1 MIAAT
6 TTQIRR
12 HTHQR
17 TPFSGTATKW
27 FGPLGAMAGKPGPDN
42 GTYHPRQGHRRQGG
56 FPAFFNHGAGN
67 GAPAGPSTGGSSV
80 EQANEHDYGVG
91 VTNISQEVQERLIA
105 EFAPKIRIMAN
116 RLASR
121 LPPHLDVDDI
131 INVGVIGLMDAMTK
145 YDRERETLF
154 KTYAEFRIRGA
165 MLDEIRSMDWV
176 PRSIREKASKL
187 RNAYQELEQ
196 KLGRPATEEEVAKA
210 MGITLE
216 ALHKVLHQVSHTAV
230 LSLDDLGIDSDREVN
245 ILECIAQDATPDPLA
260 NLIQQDMW
268 DLLGEAIE
276 QLPKKERLVV
286 TLYYYEELTM
296 REIGG
301 VLGITE
307 SRVSQ
312 LHSQAILR
320 VKGKVAHI
328 REKRRAQGKNKDL
341 KECRGTAEKK
351 RRYAMTTP

>member
-1 MIAAT
+1 VE
-6 TTQIRR
+6 
-12 HTHQR
+12 
-17 TPFSGTATKW
+17 K
-27 FGPLGAMAGKPGPDN
+27 AGK
-42 GTYHPRQGHRRQGG
+42 R
-56 FPAFFNHGAGN
+56 
-67 GAPAGPSTGGSSV
+67 
-80 EQANEHDYGVG
+80 EYGVG
-91 VTNISQEVQERLIA
+91 VAKITTEVQERLIA

-145 YDRERETLF
+145 YDPERETLF

-165 MLDEIRSMDWV
+165 MLDEIRAMDWV
-176 PRSIREKASKL
+176 PRSIREKAAKL
-187 RNAYQELEQ
+187 RSTYQELEQ
-196 KLGRPATEEEVAKA
+196 RHGRPASEEEVAA
-210 MGITLE
+210 ALGVELE
-216 ALHKVLHQVSHTAV
+216 GLHKILQQVSHTAV
-230 LSLDDLGIDSDREVN
+230 LSLDDLGVDADREVN
-245 ILECIAQDATPDPLA
+245 ILECIAHEGTADPLS

-276 QLPKKERLVV
+276 QLPEKERMVI

-320 VKGKVAHI
+320 VKGKIAGI
-328 REKRRAQGKNKDL
+328 RERRRSSAKRPPL
-341 KECRGTAEKK
+341 KGETRLSEKK
-351 RRYAMTTP
+351 RKYASITP

>member
-1 MIAAT
+1 MED
-6 TTQIRR
+6 
-12 HTHQR
+12 
-17 TPFSGTATKW
+17 
-27 FGPLGAMAGKPGPDN
+27 KP
-42 GTYHPRQGHRRQGG
+42 
-56 FPAFFNHGAGN
+56 
-67 GAPAGPSTGGSSV
+67 V
-80 EQANEHDYGVG
+80 EKGDKRDYGVG
-91 VTNISQEVQERLIA
+91 VSNITTAVQERLIA

-145 YDRERETLF
+145 YDPDRETLF

-165 MLDEIRSMDWV
+165 MLDEIRAMDWV

-187 RNAYQELEQ
+187 RGTYQELEQ
-196 KLGRPATEEEVAKA
+196 RLGRPASEEEVATA
-210 MGITLE
+210 MGVDLDT
-216 ALHKVLHQVSHTAV
+216 LHKTLQQVSHTAV
-230 LSLDDLGIDSDREVN
+230 LSLDDLGVDADREVN
-245 ILECIAQDATPDPLA
+245 ILECIAHDGTTDPLSD
-260 NLIQQDMW
+260 LIQQDMW

-276 QLPKKERLVV
+276 QLPEKERMVI

-320 VKGKVAHI
+320 VKGKIANI
-328 REKRRAQGKNKDL
+328 RERRRAEGRRPL
-341 KECRGTAEKK
+341 KGEKGATDKK
-351 RRYAMTTP
+351 RKYAGTSP

>member
-1 MIAAT
+1 MDK
-6 TTQIRR
+6 
-12 HTHQR
+12 
-17 TPFSGTATKW
+17 TK
-27 FGPLGAMAGKPGPDN
+27 K
-42 GTYHPRQGHRRQGG
+42 R
-56 FPAFFNHGAGN
+56 
-67 GAPAGPSTGGSSV
+67 
-80 EQANEHDYGVG
+80 DYGVG
-91 VTNISQEVQERLIA
+91 VGVIAQEVQERLIV

-145 YDRERETLF
+145 YDPDRETMF

-165 MLDEIRSMDWV
+165 MLDEVRAMDWV

-187 RNAYQELEQ
+187 RNTYQNLEQ
-196 KLGRPATEEEVAKA
+196 ELGRPATEEEVATQ
-210 MGITLE
+210 MGIE
-216 ALHKVLHQVSHTAV
+216 IGALHKLLQKVSHTAV

-245 ILECIAQDATPDPLA
+245 ILDCIAQETTLDPLA
-260 NLIQQDMW
+260 SLIQQDTW
-268 DLLGEAIE
+268 DLLGESIE
-276 QLPKKERLVV
+276 LLPEKERLVV

-312 LHSQAILR
+312 LHSQAVLR
-320 VKGKVAHI
+320 IKGKI
-328 REKRRAQGKNKDL
+328 GTLREKRRKERSANRLKDS
-341 KECRGTAEKK
+341 RSGAEKK
-351 RRYAMTTP
+351 PGYVVNPS

>member
-1 MIAAT
+1 MED
-6 TTQIRR
+6 
-12 HTHQR
+12 
-17 TPFSGTATKW
+17 
-27 FGPLGAMAGKPGPDN
+27 KP
-42 GTYHPRQGHRRQGG
+42 
-56 FPAFFNHGAGN
+56 
-67 GAPAGPSTGGSSV
+67 V
-80 EQANEHDYGVG
+80 EKGDKRDYGVG
-91 VTNISQEVQERLIA
+91 VSNITTAVQERLIA

-145 YDRERETLF
+145 YDPDRETLF

-165 MLDEIRSMDWV
+165 MLDEIRAMDWV

-187 RNAYQELEQ
+187 RGTYQELEQ
-196 KLGRPATEEEVAKA
+196 RLGRPASEEEVAA
-210 MGITLE
+210 ELGVDLE
-216 ALHKVLHQVSHTAV
+216 ALHKTLQQVSHTAV
-230 LSLDDLGIDSDREVN
+230 LSLDDLGVDADREVN
-245 ILECIAQDATPDPLA
+245 ILECIAHDGTTDPLSD
-260 NLIQQDMW
+260 LIQQDMW

-276 QLPKKERLVV
+276 QLPEKERMVI

-320 VKGKVAHI
+320 VKGKIANI
-328 REKRRAQGKNKDL
+328 RERRRAEGRRQPL
-341 KECRGTAEKK
+341 KGEKGATDKK
-351 RRYAMTTP
+351 RKYAATTP

>member
-1 MIAAT
+1 VE
-6 TTQIRR
+6 
-12 HTHQR
+12 
-17 TPFSGTATKW
+17 K
-27 FGPLGAMAGKPGPDN
+27 AGK
-42 GTYHPRQGHRRQGG
+42 R
-56 FPAFFNHGAGN
+56 
-67 GAPAGPSTGGSSV
+67 
-80 EQANEHDYGVG
+80 DYGVG
-91 VTNISQEVQERLIA
+91 VANISTEVQERLIA

-131 INVGVIGLMDAMTK
+131 INVGIIGLMDAMTK
-145 YDRERETLF
+145 YDPDRETLF

-165 MLDEIRSMDWV
+165 MLDEIRAMDWV

-187 RNAYQELEQ
+187 RATYQDLEQ
-196 KLGRPATEEEVAKA
+196 NLGRPASEEEVAQA
-210 MGITLE
+210 LGIELP
-216 ALHKVLHQVSHTAV
+216 ALHRILQQVSHTAV
-230 LSLDDLGIDSDREVN
+230 LSLDDLGVDADREVN
-245 ILECIAQDATPDPLA
+245 ILECLAQEGAADPLS

-276 QLPKKERLVV
+276 HLPEKERMVL

-320 VKGKVAHI
+320 VKGKIAQV
-328 REKRRAQGKNKDL
+328 RERRRAGGRRGAL
-341 KECRGTAEKK
+341 KGEGAPTEKK
-351 RRYAMTTP
+351 RKYASSTP